1 MITKKY
7 QLYGLADSLP
17 EVRCRVTCYFNFAPA
32 KRKKL
37 LWIIRNADDTTL
49 NDYTVAMITAENAEE
64 CRSFLDE
71 QISDGFFGQYAIEHI
86 EEL

>member
-1 MITKKY
+1 MITKNY
-7 QLYGLADSLP
+7 RLYGPTDALP
-17 EVRCRVTCYFNFAPA
+17 DVRYRVTCYFNFVPA

-37 LWIIRNADDTTL
+37 LWIIRNADD
-49 NDYTVAMITAENAEE
+49 YTVAVITAENAEE

-71 QISDGFFGQYAIEHI
+71 QISDGFFGQYSIEHI